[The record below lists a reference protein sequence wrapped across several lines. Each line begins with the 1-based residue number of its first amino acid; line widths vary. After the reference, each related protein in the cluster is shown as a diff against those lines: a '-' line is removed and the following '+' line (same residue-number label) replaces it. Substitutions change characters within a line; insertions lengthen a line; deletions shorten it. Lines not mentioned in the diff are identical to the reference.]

1 MALRDRHRGPVLQ
14 HLRRPVV
21 SRLRA
26 FVRRVNALVRPGGI
40 DRDLDEEIAAHL
52 AEAEEEY
59 VRRGLPP
66 PHARLAALR
75 DFGGVI
81 RSKEHHRDVRSFP
94 WLEDT
99 WRDLHYG
106 ARLLLRNP
114 GFTAVVVC
122 SLALGIGANTA
133 LFSIMDA
140 MMLRMLP
147 VPRADEIVRFR
158 TPLSYPAFRTIRD
171 RTQTLEG
178 LSTFSVFPA
187 SVRIDDDAEQAV
199 AQMVS
204 GDFYAM
210 LGVNAAAG
218 RLLSAEDDRIPG
230 VGGRDGAAAVI
241 SYQYW
246 ERRFAFD
253 RSIVGR
259 TITLNG
265 VLVTIV
271 GVAAPKFFGV
281 LQTLSPD
288 LTLPIA
294 LQPRVYPSTST
305 ELWVHGDEGS
315 ILTYDAT
322 DEYGPSIVGR
332 LKRGVTMEQAQ
343 AELTVLYRQILAARG
358 STQPE
363 ELRRGEHAD
372 QKVELTPAGNG
383 SGMFPP
389 QERNLLLIVLSAVPA
404 VVLLIACA
412 NVATLLLA
420 RAAARQREVA
430 VRVSI
435 GSGRIRLIRQLL
447 TESFVLAI
455 AGGAVGLLLATWG
468 RRVLL
473 AWMSSRGG
481 PFFAL
486 QAETDMRTLIFTLAA
501 SVAATLLFGMAP
513 AIRASKA
520 DLVSTLKTG
529 GRGLTSLRGWE
540 AGKVL
545 VAAQVALSLLLLV
558 SAGLLVRTVRN
569 LQSFDPG
576 FDREGLYLLHTMFLG
591 YKGPQTGMLLKELWE
606 RTSSL
611 PGARAV
617 GIAQEVPPGG
627 RRLNVTVDGAVDLPQ
642 EKMYVDR
649 LMVGPGFFEAMG
661 IPILTG
667 RAITA
672 RDDEHAP
679 KVCVVSGT
687 MARVFFGDRSPIG
700 RRFTFKR
707 TGAEYTVE
715 IVGVAKDLNRP
726 DPRGEWRLVYCPM
739 LQDLPTL
746 NAMILIR
753 ANGDASTVLAEA
765 RRQFREVDKNLF
777 VDVASMDRR
786 MEDNAFFQRLLA
798 TVASVFGLLALL
810 LASIGL
816 YGVMAYS
823 VARRSNE
830 VGIRMALGANRR
842 SVVTN
847 VIRETMTI
855 VAAGVVVGLTAA
867 WGATRLIAGTLFG
880 VTAMDPPTLALG
892 IATLVTVALL
902 AGYIPARRAA
912 AVNPVVALRQ
922 D

>member
-1 MALRDRHRGPVLQ
+1 
-14 HLRRPVV
+14 V
-21 SRLRA
+21 SRLRTLL
-26 FVRRVNALVRPGGI
+26 RRAKALVRPGRV

-59 VRRGLPP
+59 VQRGFPP

-75 DFGGVI
+75 DFGGVTHTKERHRDA
-81 RSKEHHRDVRSFP
+81 RSFVWLEDAWRDVR
-94 WLEDT
+94 
-99 WRDLHYG
+99 YG
-106 ARLLLRNP
+106 ARLLLRNR

-133 LFSIMDA
+133 LFSVMDA

-147 VPRADEIVRFR
+147 VPHADEIVRLR
-158 TPLSYPAFRTIRD
+158 TALSYPAFRTIRD
-171 RTQTLEG
+171 RTQTLAG
-178 LSTFSVFPA
+178 MSAFSIFPA
-187 SVRIDDDAEQAV
+187 SVRMDENAEQAV

-204 GDFYAM
+204 GNFYAM

-218 RLLSAEDDRIPG
+218 RLLSPDDDRIPG
-230 VGGRDGAAAVI
+230 VGGRDGPVAVI

-246 ERRFAFD
+246 QRRFAFD
-253 RSIVGR
+253 ASIVGR

-265 VLVTIV
+265 VPVTIV

-288 LTLPIA
+288 LTVPIA
-294 LQPRVYPSTST
+294 LQPRVSPSTNT

-315 ILTYDAT
+315 ILTYDLT
-322 DEYGPSIVGR
+322 DAYGPSIVAR
-332 LKRGVTMEQAQ
+332 LKRDATIERAQ
-343 AELTVLYRQILAARG
+343 SELTVLYQQIVAARG
-358 STQPE
+358 STRSE
-363 ELRRGEHAD
+363 EQQRRREHAE

-383 SGMFPP
+383 SGMFRP

-430 VRVSI
+430 VRMSI

-455 AGGAVGLLLATWG
+455 AGGAVGLVIAAWG

-473 AWMSSRGG
+473 TWISSRAG

-486 QAETDMRTLIFTLAA
+486 QAETDTRTLIFTLAA
-501 SVAATLLFGMAP
+501 SIAATLLFGTVP
-513 AIRASKA
+513 AIRASKT
-520 DLVSTLKTG
+520 DLVSTLKNGGRVVSG
-529 GRGLTSLRGWE
+529 GRGLE

-558 SAGLLVRTVRN
+558 SAGLLVRSVRN
-569 LQSFDPG
+569 LQTFDPG
-576 FDREGLYLLHTMFLG
+576 FDRKGLYLLHTMFFG
-591 YKGPQTGMLLKELWE
+591 YKGPQTGTLLKEVWE
-606 RTSSL
+606 RMSSL

-617 GIAQEVPPGG
+617 GISQEVPPDG
-627 RRLNVTVDGAVDLPQ
+627 RRLGVTVDGAVNLPQ
-642 EKMYVDR
+642 DKMYVDR
-649 LMVGPGFFEAMG
+649 LMVGPGFFDAMG
-661 IPILTG
+661 IPILAG

-679 KVCVVSGT
+679 NVCVVSAA
-687 MARVFFGDRSPIG
+687 MARAFFADRSPIG
-700 RRFTFKR
+700 RHFTFKR

-726 DPRGEWRLVYCPM
+726 DPQGEWRPVYCPM

-746 NAMILIR
+746 NAIVLIR
-753 ANGDASTVLAEA
+753 ASGDASTVLAEA
-765 RRQFREVDKNLF
+765 RRQFREIDKNLF
-777 VDVASMDRR
+777 VDVLSMDRR
-786 MEDNAFFQRLLA
+786 IEDNLFFQRLLA
-798 TVASVFGLLALL
+798 TLASVFGLLALL

-830 VGIRMALGANRR
+830 VGIRMALGADRR
-842 SVVTN
+842 SVVAN
-847 VIRETMTI
+847 VVRETMAL
-855 VAAGVVVGLTAA
+855 VAAGVVVGLAGA
-867 WGATRLIAGTLFG
+867 WGATRLLASTLFG
-880 VTAMDPPTLALG
+880 VTAMDPPTLALA
-892 IATLVTVALL
+892 IATMTTVALL

-912 AVNPVVALRQ
+912 AVNPLMALRQ

>member
-1 MALRDRHRGPVLQ
+1 M
-14 HLRRPVV
+14 

-26 FVRRVNALVRPGGI
+26 LLRRVNALARPGHI

-59 VRRGLPP
+59 VRRGLPR

-75 DFGGVI
+75 DFGGVTQT
-81 RSKEHHRDVRSFP
+81 KERHRDVRSFV
-94 WLEDT
+94 WLGDA
-99 WRDLHYG
+99 WRDLRYG
-106 ARLLLRNP
+106 ARLFLRTP
-114 GFTAVVVC
+114 GFTAVVIC

-133 LFSIMDA
+133 LFSVTDA

-147 VPRADEIVRFR
+147 VPGADEIVRVR
-158 TPLSYPAFRTIRD
+158 TALSYPAFRTIRD
-171 RTQTLEG
+171 RTQTLAG
-178 LSTFSVFPA
+178 MSAFSIFPA
-187 SVRIDDDAEQAV
+187 SIRIDKDAEQAV

-204 GDFYAM
+204 GNFYAM
-210 LGVNAAAG
+210 LGVDAAAG
-218 RLLSAEDDRIPG
+218 RLLSPDDDRIPG
-230 VGGRDGAAAVI
+230 VGGRDGPVAVI

-246 ERRFAFD
+246 QRRFAFD
-253 RSIVGR
+253 TSIVGR

-265 VLVTIV
+265 VPLTIV

-281 LQTLSPD
+281 MQTLSPD
-288 LTLPIA
+288 LTLPIV
-294 LQPRVYPSTST
+294 LQPRVSPSTST

-315 ILTYDAT
+315 ILSYDLT
-322 DEYGPSIVGR
+322 DEYGPSIIAR
-332 LKRGVTMEQAQ
+332 LKRGVTIDRAQ

-358 STQPE
+358 STRSE
-363 ELRRGEHAD
+363 EQQRREHAK

-389 QERNLLLIVLSAVPA
+389 HERNLLLIVMSAVPA

-412 NVATLLLA
+412 NVTTLLLA

-430 VRVSI
+430 IRLSI
-435 GSGRIRLIRQLL
+435 GSGRMRLIRQLL
-447 TESFVLAI
+447 TESFVLAV
-455 AGGAVGLLLATWG
+455 AGGGVGLLIAAWG

-473 AWMSSRGG
+473 TWISSRAG

-486 QAETDMRTLIFTLAA
+486 QAETDTRTLIFTMAA
-501 SVAATLLFGMAP
+501 CVAATLLFGTVP

-529 GRGLTSLRGWE
+529 GRGATGGRGWE

-558 SAGLLVRTVRN
+558 GAGLLVRTVRN
-569 LQSFDPG
+569 LQAFDPG

-591 YKGPQTGMLLKELWE
+591 YKGPQTGTLLKELWE

-617 GIAQEVPPGG
+617 GIAQEVPPDG
-627 RRLNVTVDGAVDLPQ
+627 RRLNVTVDGAVGLPQ

-679 KVCVVSGT
+679 NVCVVSGT
-687 MARVFFGDRSPIG
+687 MARAFFRDRSPIG
-700 RRFTFKR
+700 RHFTFKR

-715 IVGVAKDLNRP
+715 IVGVAKDLKRA

-746 NAMILIR
+746 NAIVIIR
-753 ANGDASTVLAEA
+753 ANGDASAVLAEA
-765 RRQFREVDKNLF
+765 RRQFRELDKNLF
-777 VDVASMDRR
+777 VDVASMGRR
-786 MEDNAFFQRLLA
+786 IEDNAFFQRLLA
-798 TVASVFGLLALL
+798 TLASVFGLLALL

-830 VGIRMALGANRR
+830 VGIRMALGADRR
-842 SVVTN
+842 SVVAT
-847 VIRETMTI
+847 VVREAMAL
-855 VAAGVVVGLTAA
+855 VAAGVASGLAAA
-867 WGATRLIAGTLFG
+867 WGATRLIASTLFG
-880 VTAMDPPTLALG
+880 VTAMDPLTVAFA
-892 IATLVTVALL
+892 IMAMTTVALV

-912 AVNPVVALRQ
+912 AVNPIVALRQ

>member
-1 MALRDRHRGPVLQ
+1 M
-14 HLRRPVV
+14 

-26 FVRRVNALVRPGGI
+26 FLRRVKALVRPGAI
-40 DRDLDEEIAAHL
+40 DRDLEEEIAAHL

-59 VRRGLPP
+59 VQRGLLP

-81 RSKEHHRDVRSFP
+81 RTKERHQDVRSFG

-99 WRDLHYG
+99 RRDVQYG

-147 VPRADEIVRFR
+147 VPRADEIVRFT

-178 LSTFSVFPA
+178 ISTFSVFPA
-187 SVRIDDDAEQAV
+187 SVRIDEDAEQAV

-204 GDFYAM
+204 GSFYAM

-218 RLLSAEDDRIPG
+218 RLLSPEDDRIPG
-230 VGGRDGAAAVI
+230 VGGRDGAVAVI
-241 SYQYW
+241 SHRYW
-246 ERRFAFD
+246 QRRFAFD
-253 RSIVGR
+253 TSVVGR
-259 TITLNG
+259 TIPLNG
-265 VLVTIV
+265 VPVTIV

-281 LQTLSPD
+281 MQTLSPD
-288 LTLPIA
+288 FTLPIA
-294 LQPRVYPSTST
+294 LQPRVSPSTST

-322 DEYGPSIVGR
+322 DEYGPSIVAR
-332 LKRGVTMEQAQ
+332 LKRGVTIEQAQ
-343 AELTVLYRQILAARG
+343 AELTVLYRQIVTARG
-358 STQPE
+358 TTRSDDQ
-363 ELRRGEHAD
+363 RRREHAE
-372 QKVELTPAGNG
+372 QTVELAPAGNG
-383 SGMFPP
+383 SGIFQP
-389 QERNLLLIVLSAVPA
+389 QARNLLLIVMSAVPA

-430 VRVSI
+430 VRLSI

-455 AGGAVGLLLATWG
+455 AGGAVGLLIAAWG
-468 RRVLL
+468 RRALL
-473 AWMSSRGG
+473 DWISSREG

-501 SVAATLLFGMAP
+501 AVAATLLFGMAP
-513 AIRASKA
+513 AIRASRA
-520 DLVSTLKTG
+520 DLVSTLKAG
-529 GRGLTSLRGWE
+529 GRGVTSLRGWE
-540 AGKVL
+540 AGRLL

-558 SAGLLVRTVRN
+558 CAGLLVRTVRN
-569 LQSFDPG
+569 LQAFDPG
-576 FDREGLYLLHTMFLG
+576 FDRQGLYLLHTMFLG
-591 YKGPQTGMLLKELWE
+591 YKGPQTGTLLKELWE

-617 GIAQEVPPGG
+617 GIAQTVPPDD
-627 RRLNVTVDGAVDLPQ
+627 RRLNVTVDGAVNLPQ
-642 EKMYVDR
+642 DKMYVDR

-667 RAITA
+667 RAIMAT
-672 RDDEHAP
+672 DDEHAP
-679 KVCVVSGT
+679 NVCVVSGT
-687 MARVFFGDRSPIG
+687 MARAFFGDRSPIG
-700 RRFTFKR
+700 RRFTFQR

-715 IVGVAKDLNRP
+715 IVGVAKDLNRA
-726 DPRGEWRLVYCPM
+726 DPRGEWRPVYCPM

-746 NAMILIR
+746 NAIVLIR
-753 ANGDASTVLAEA
+753 ANGNASAVLAEA
-765 RRQFREVDKNLF
+765 RRQFREVDENLF

-786 MEDNAFFQRLLA
+786 IEDNAFFQRLLA
-798 TVASVFGLLALL
+798 TLASVFGLLALL

-823 VARRSNE
+823 VARRANE
-830 VGIRMALGANRR
+830 VGIRMALGADRR
-842 SVVTN
+842 SVVGN
-847 VIRETMTI
+847 VIRETMAP

-867 WGATRLIAGTLFG
+867 WGTTRLIASTLFG
-880 VTAMDPPTLALG
+880 VTPMDPASLAL
-892 IATLVTVALL
+892 AVAAMLTVALL

-912 AVNPVVALRQ
+912 AVNPLIALRQ